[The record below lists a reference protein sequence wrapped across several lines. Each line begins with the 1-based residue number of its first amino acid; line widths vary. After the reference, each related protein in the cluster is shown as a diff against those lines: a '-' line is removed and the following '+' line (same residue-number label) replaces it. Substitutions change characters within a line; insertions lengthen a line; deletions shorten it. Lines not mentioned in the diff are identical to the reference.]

1 MALNINEF
9 KRWIKFLDSL
19 IDEDNNVV
27 FMKAY
32 NEVMGTNLKAH
43 GYGWIID
50 DSNNGIIIMVD
61 YREETPLMV
70 EYDISIPFEIIAIED
85 SEVVYKY
92 VVNNFK
98 EQVEKN
104 LEFIKQKEREKEEYK
119 EYLRLKEIY
128 GKYE

>member
-1 MALNINEF
+1 MTLNVNEF
-9 KRWIKFLDSL
+9 KKWLKFIDSFLD
-19 IDEDNNVV
+19 ENEV

-32 NEVMGTNLKAH
+32 NEVAGTDLEAF
-43 GYGWIID
+43 GYSWIID
-50 DSNNGIIIMVD
+50 DSNNDIIIIVD
-61 YREETPLMV
+61 YRGETPLMV
-70 EYDISIPFEIIAIED
+70 EYDISIPFEIIATED
-85 SEVVYKY
+85 SEVVYSY

-128 GKYE
+128 GKDE

>member
-19 IDEDNNVV
+19 IDEDNNAV

-50 DSNNGIIIMVD
+50 DNNNDIIISVD
-61 YREETPLMV
+61 YRGDFPLMV
-70 EYDISIPFEIIAIED
+70 EYDISIPFEVIATENFGY
-85 SEVVYKY
+85 VYNY
-92 VVNNFK
+92 IVNVID
-98 EQVEKN
+98 EQVKEK
-104 LEFIKQKEREKEEYK
+104 LRVQKEKGG
-119 EYLRLKEIY
+119 I
-128 GKYE
+128 

>member
-1 MALNINEF
+1 MTLNVNEF
-9 KRWIKFLDSL
+9 KKWINFIDSFLDENE
-19 IDEDNNVV
+19 I
-27 FMKAY
+27 FMRAY
-32 NEVMGTNLKAH
+32 NEVAGTDLEAF
-43 GYGWIID
+43 GYSWIID
-50 DSNNGIIIMVD
+50 DSNNDIIIIVD

-70 EYDISIPFEIIAIED
+70 EYDISIPFEIIATED

-128 GKYE
+128 GKDE